1 MTGCAPL
8 RLGTTK
14 VLSTVEAYISN
25 KVSWE
30 KGCGNLV
37 SVSATWVGPV
47 PPGMRGAYHGKRRAY
62 RF

>member
-1 MTGCAPL
+1 M
-8 RLGTTK
+8 
-14 VLSTVEAYISN
+14 LSTVEAYISN